1 VASRNA
7 SFHDSRVISVL
18 LVPLKWF
25 CISVMILLG
34 LVLAAW
40 IIDWI
45 FVFRVWPDGIAR
57 LQSILEQDI
66 ARTYRI
72 ECWYSDLPALTAGMA
87 NFLYALIFRVTGIH
101 EMGTG
106 FAEVEA
112 LSIPDTIVRS
122 AYLENFEAIRVA
134 MLGTQIMG
142 VRLATLVI
150 GLPLLILTYAVAMT
164 DGLVQRAIRRVS
176 GGRESSSIYHRAK
189 YLQIVLIAITIAIF
203 LLWPASIDF
212 PAMLC
217 MAMAIAAVLARVQ
230 WSYYKKHF

>member
-1 VASRNA
+1 
-7 SFHDSRVISVL
+7 L

-34 LVLAAW
+34 LILAAW

-45 FVFRVWPDGIAR
+45 FVFRVWPDGI
-57 LQSILEQDI
+57 LKMQSILEQDI
-66 ARTYRI
+66 ARTYI
-72 ECWYSDLPALTAGMA
+72 IKCWYSDLPEFAAEMA

-101 EMGTG
+101 EMGAR
-106 FAEVEA
+106 FAEGAA
-112 LSIPDTIVRS
+112 LSIPDTIVRG
-122 AYLENFEAIRVA
+122 AYRENFEAIRVA

-142 VRLATLVI
+142 VRLATLVV
-150 GLPLLILTYAVAMT
+150 GLPLLILAYAVAMT

-189 YLQIVLIAITIAIF
+189 YLQIVLIAIIIAVF

-212 PAMLC
+212 PAMSCVTL
-217 MAMAIAAVLARVQ
+217 AIAGILVRVQ
-230 WSYYKKHF
+230 WSYYKKHL